1 MSADVTTLEEFKV
14 KVEELQLL
22 INGKLAELEEDSSW
36 GTEEERAEVV
46 VALDEL
52 WRDNLDENGASI
64 RMRSGGRTRHVRA
77 EPQPTQAPAID
88 ATL

>member
-22 INGKLAELEEDSSW
+22 INGKLAELEEDSNW

-52 WRDNLDENGASI
+52 I
-64 RMRSGGRTRHVRA
+64 V
-77 EPQPTQAPAID
+77 QAQAMSELLQE
-88 ATL
+88 AQ

>member
-1 MSADVTTLEEFKV
+1 MIRRKFGGPMSVDVTTLEEFKV

-22 INGKLAELEEDSSW
+22 INGKLAELEEDSNW

-52 WRDNLDENGASI
+52 I
-64 RMRSGGRTRHVRA
+64 V
-77 EPQPTQAPAID
+77 QAQAMSELLQE
-88 ATL
+88 AQ